1 MRYHHN
7 STDWIANPLKAKA
20 AESDLKEP
28 KYFHLFFS
36 FEIIAIIK
44 LIIFFIEKNSTNSDQ
59 LVNYGLLVNS
69 ICVKFW
75 QEASISFLGEK
86 NPVFLRRYY

>member
-36 FEIIAIIK
+36 FEIIAIIYK
-44 LIIFFIEKNSTNSDQ
+44 PRPRPKYRN
-59 LVNYGLLVNS
+59 
-69 ICVKFW
+69 
-75 QEASISFLGEK
+75 LGENVSMLK
-86 NPVFLRRYY
+86 IIIITRVI